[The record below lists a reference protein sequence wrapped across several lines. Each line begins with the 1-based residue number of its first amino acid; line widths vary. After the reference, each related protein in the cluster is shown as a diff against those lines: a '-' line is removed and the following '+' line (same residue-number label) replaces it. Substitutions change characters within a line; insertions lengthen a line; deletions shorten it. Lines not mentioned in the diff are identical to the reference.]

1 MLILISVP
9 CHLIPLLKLAPGSS
23 SFSNV
28 LGKLLHVYFS
38 RWPLESLSNF
48 KGINPLAILIIVTLS
63 LYINTWRTEYILQYS
78 VFPFIDLSLFNFCSN
93 RVLLCLYGIKV
104 ASLARGEDG
113 IKAQRW
119 KRGERRWMQLV
130 TIHPHLWPHP
140 LYWGSH
146 MGPLYWGTLPRGPGL
161 LTWDTWSRS
170 PPFLDL
176 FMLFVSCSHCLNF
189 WSFIWL
195 WIHSFA

>member
-28 LGKLLHVYFS
+28 LGKLLRVYFS
-38 RWPLESLSNF
+38 RWPLESLSKF

-63 LYINTWRTEYILQYS
+63 LYINTWRTEYLLQYS
-78 VFPFIDLSLFNFCSN
+78 VFPFIDLSVFNFCFN

-104 ASLARGEDG
+104 AFLAPGEDA
-113 IKAQRW
+113 IKEQRW

-130 TIHPHLWPHP
+130 TIPPHLWPHP
-140 LYWGSH
+140 FSWGFQ
-146 MGPLYWGTLPRGPGL
+146 MGPLY
-161 LTWDTWSRS
+161 
-170 PPFLDL
+170 F
-176 FMLFVSCSHCLNF
+176 FYFIFFNF
-189 WSFIWL
+189 YFYL
-195 WIHSFA
+195 